1 MKIKSCQGVIVM
13 KKSLVLAMALVLGL
27 FATALAANPFSA
39 LPAGHWAYASVAKL
53 AAAGIIDG
61 YPDGTFNGENLMIRY
76 EMAQIIAKAYAKD
89 GIGTDDR
96 LMTEFAEELASLGVR
111 TASLEKKTD
120 NTKITGEAR
129 TRYVDVTGTDKGYMA
144 DLRTRL
150 WLSGQVSDDWRY
162 VAMLENLQSFNTNK
176 EESETKFRR
185 AYVTGN
191 AGDIKVTGGRY
202 NYTVGQG
209 NVFDDGIDGV
219 QIDFGKVLK
228 ASMAYG
234 RPAGGNDFHSFQD
247 AGGNTIY
254 TKNNDAFITTLDYK
268 TGNFTFNAAFYDFL
282 DYVGNADNKI
292 WTVGGSIDIGD
303 TVKLHGEYLK
313 SNFAANTDGED
324 EGIVFGLNYKGAEP
338 EKKGSYGI
346 WAKYYNQDRS
356 TYVSHTTD
364 AVHDSL
370 WGFDGYGVGF
380 DYTITKNITALVEYF
395 DFNGKNSEGKDKTW
409 WSDITVTF

>member
-1 MKIKSCQGVIVM
+1 M
-13 KKSLVLAMALVLGL
+13 KKSLVIALVIFLGAS
-27 FATALAANPFSA
+27 ATVWAANPFSA
-39 LPAGHWAYASVAKL
+39 LPAEHWAYASVAKL
-53 AAAGIIDG
+53 AASGIIEG
-61 YPDGTFNGENLMIRY
+61 YPDRTFNGDNLMTRY
-76 EMAQIIAKAYAKD
+76 EMAQIVAKAYAKG
-89 GIGTDDR
+89 GIGDDDR

-111 TASLEKKTD
+111 TTSLEKKSD

-129 TRYVDVTGTDKGYMA
+129 MRYADVKGPDKMYLA

-150 WLSGQVSDDWRY
+150 WLSGEGSNDWRY
-162 VAMLENLQSFNTNK
+162 VAMLENMQSFNTNK

-191 AGDIKVTGGRY
+191 SGDVKVTGGRY

-209 NVFDDGIDGV
+209 NVFDEAIDGV

-234 RPAGGNDFHSFQD
+234 RPAGGNDFHSFKD
-247 AGGNTIY
+247 AGGNTVY

-268 TGNFTFNAAFYDFL
+268 TGIFAFNAAFYNFL

-292 WTVGGSIDIGD
+292 WTVGGSIDVGD
-303 TVKLHGEYLK
+303 NIRLHGEYLK
-313 SNFAANTDGED
+313 SNFAANTDD
-324 EGIVFGLNYKGAEP
+324 NDGIVFGLNYKGAEP
-338 EKKGSYGI
+338 KKKGSYGI

-356 TYVSHTTD
+356 TYVAHTTD

-370 WGFDGYGVGF
+370 WGFEGYGVGV
-380 DYTITKNITALVEYF
+380 DYTITKNIVALVEYF
-395 DFNGKNSEGKDKTW
+395 NFDGKYNEGRDKTL
-409 WSDITVTF
+409 WSDVTFTF

>member
-1 MKIKSCQGVIVM
+1 M
-13 KKSLVLAMALVLGL
+13 KKSLVIALAIFLGAS
-27 FATALAANPFSA
+27 ATAWAANPFSA
-39 LPAGHWAYASVAKL
+39 LPAEHWVYASVAKL
-53 AAAGIIDG
+53 AASGIIEG
-61 YPDGTFNGENLMIRY
+61 YPDGTFKGDNLMTRY
-76 EMAQIIAKAYAKD
+76 EMAQIVAKAYAKG
-89 GIGTDDR
+89 GIGDDDR

-111 TASLEKKTD
+111 TTSLEKKSD

-129 TRYVDVTGTDKGYMA
+129 MRYADVKGPDKMYLA

-150 WLSGQVSDDWRY
+150 WLSGEGSSDWRY
-162 VAMLENLQSFNTNK
+162 VAMLKNMQSFNTNK

-191 AGDIKVTGGRY
+191 AGDVKVTGGRY

-209 NVFDDGIDGV
+209 NVFDEAIDGV

-234 RPAGGNDFHSFQD
+234 RPAGGNDFHSFKD
-247 AGGNTIY
+247 AGGNTVY

-268 TGNFTFNAAFYDFL
+268 TGIFAFNAAFYNFL

-292 WTVGGSIDIGD
+292 WTVGGSIDVSDNIR
-303 TVKLHGEYLK
+303 LHGEYLK
-313 SNFAANTDGED
+313 SNFAANTDD
-324 EGIVFGLNYKGAEP
+324 DDGIVFGLNYKGAEP
-338 EKKGSYGI
+338 KKKGSYGI

-356 TYVSHTTD
+356 TYVAHTTD

-370 WGFDGYGVGF
+370 WGFEGYGVGV
-380 DYTITKNITALVEYF
+380 DYTITKNIVALVEYF
-395 DFNGKNSEGKDKTW
+395 NFDGKYNEGRDKTL
-409 WSDITVTF
+409 WSDVTFTF

>member
-1 MKIKSCQGVIVM
+1 M
-13 KKSLVLAMALVLGL
+13 KKSLVIALVIFLGAS
-27 FATALAANPFSA
+27 ATVWAANPFSA
-39 LPAGHWAYASVAKL
+39 LPAEHWAYASVAKL
-53 AAAGIIDG
+53 AASGIIEG
-61 YPDGTFNGENLMIRY
+61 YPDRTFNGDNLMTRY
-76 EMAQIIAKAYAKD
+76 EMAQIVAKAYAKG
-89 GIGTDDR
+89 GIGDDDR

-111 TASLEKKTD
+111 TTSLEKKSD

-129 TRYVDVTGTDKGYMA
+129 MRYADVKGPDKMYLA

-150 WLSGQVSDDWRY
+150 WLSGEGSNDWHY
-162 VAMLENLQSFNTNK
+162 VAMLENMQSFNSNK

-191 AGDIKVTGGRY
+191 SGDVKFTGGRY

-209 NVFDDGIDGV
+209 NVFDEAIDGV

-234 RPAGGNDFHSFQD
+234 RPAGGNDFHSFKD
-247 AGGNTIY
+247 AGGNTVY

-268 TGNFTFNAAFYDFL
+268 TGIFAFNAAFYNFL

-292 WTVGGSIDIGD
+292 WTVGGSIDVSDNIR
-303 TVKLHGEYLK
+303 LHGEYLK
-313 SNFAANTDGED
+313 SNFAANTDD
-324 EGIVFGLNYKGAEP
+324 DDGIVFGLNYKGAEP
-338 EKKGSYGI
+338 KKKGSYGI

-356 TYVSHTTD
+356 TYVAHTTD

-370 WGFDGYGVGF
+370 WGFEGYGVGV
-380 DYTITKNITALVEYF
+380 DYTITKNIVALVEYF
-395 DFNGKNSEGKDKTW
+395 NFDGKYNEGRDKTL
-409 WSDITVTF
+409 WSDVTFTF

>member
-1 MKIKSCQGVIVM
+1 M
-13 KKSLVLAMALVLGL
+13 KKSLVIALVIFWGAS
-27 FATALAANPFSA
+27 ATVWAANPFSA
-39 LPAGHWAYASVAKL
+39 LPAEHWAYASVAKL
-53 AAAGIIDG
+53 AASGIIEG
-61 YPDGTFNGENLMIRY
+61 YPDRTFNGDNLMTRY
-76 EMAQIIAKAYAKD
+76 EMAQIVAKAYAKG
-89 GIGTDDR
+89 GIGDDDR

-111 TASLEKKTD
+111 TTSLEKKSD

-129 TRYVDVTGTDKGYMA
+129 MRYADVKGPDKMYLA

-150 WLSGQVSDDWRY
+150 WLSGEGSNDWRY
-162 VAMLENLQSFNTNK
+162 VAMLENMQSFNTNK

-191 AGDIKVTGGRY
+191 SGDVKVTGGRY

-209 NVFDDGIDGV
+209 NVFDEAIDGV

-234 RPAGGNDFHSFQD
+234 RPAGGNDFHSFKD
-247 AGGNTIY
+247 AGGNTVY

-268 TGNFTFNAAFYDFL
+268 TGIFAFNAAFYNFL

-292 WTVGGSIDIGD
+292 WTVGGSIDVSDNIR
-303 TVKLHGEYLK
+303 LHGEYLK
-313 SNFAANTDGED
+313 SNFAANTDD
-324 EGIVFGLNYKGAEP
+324 DDGIVFGLNYKGAAP

-356 TYVSHTTD
+356 TYVAHTTD

-370 WGFDGYGVGF
+370 WGFEGYGVGV
-380 DYTITKNITALVEYF
+380 DYTITKNIVALVEYF
-395 DFNGKNSEGKDKTW
+395 NFDGKYNEGRDKTL
-409 WSDITVTF
+409 WSDVTFTF

>member
-1 MKIKSCQGVIVM
+1 M
-13 KKSLVLAMALVLGL
+13 KKSLVLAMALVLGVS
-27 FATALAANPFSA
+27 ATVLAANPFSA
-39 LPAGHWAYASVAKL
+39 LPVDHWAYASVAKL
-53 AAAGIIDG
+53 AAAGIIEG
-61 YPDGTFNGENLMIRY
+61 YPDGTFKGENPMTRY
-76 EMAQIIAKAYAKD
+76 EMAQIIAKAYAKG
-89 GIGTDDR
+89 GIGNDDK

-111 TASLEKKTD
+111 TASQEKKAD

-129 TRYVDVTGTDKGYMA
+129 MRYVDVKGPDNANKA
-144 DLRTRL
+144 DFRTRL
-150 WLSGQVSDDWRY
+150 WLSGGAGDDWHY
-162 VAMLENLQSFNTNK
+162 VAMLENMQSFNTNK

-185 AYVTGN
+185 AYVTGK
-191 AGDIKVTGGRY
+191 AGDINVTGGRY

-209 NVFDDGIDGV
+209 NVFDEAIDGV

-228 ASMAYG
+228 TSMAYG

-247 AGGNTIY
+247 AGGNTVY

-292 WTVGGSIDIGD
+292 WTVGGSIDIGEN
-303 TVKLHGEYLK
+303 VKLHGEYLK
-313 SNFAANTDGED
+313 SNFAANVGDD
-324 EGIVFGLNYKGAEP
+324 EGMVFGLNYRGAEP

-346 WAKYYNQDRS
+346 WAKYYDQDRS
-356 TYVSHTTD
+356 TYVAHTTD

-395 DFNGKNSEGKDKTW
+395 DLSGKNREGKDKTW
-409 WSDITVTF
+409 WSDVTFTF

>member
-1 MKIKSCQGVIVM
+1 M
-13 KKSLVLAMALVLGL
+13 KKSLVIALVIFLGAS
-27 FATALAANPFSA
+27 ATVWAANPFSA
-39 LPAGHWAYASVAKL
+39 LPAEHWAYASVAKL
-53 AAAGIIDG
+53 AAYGIIEG
-61 YPDGTFNGENLMIRY
+61 YPDRTFNGDNLMTRY
-76 EMAQIIAKAYAKD
+76 EMAQIVAKAYAKG
-89 GIGTDDR
+89 GIGDDDR

-111 TASLEKKTD
+111 TTSLEKKSD

-129 TRYVDVTGTDKGYMA
+129 MRYADVKGPDKMYLA

-150 WLSGQVSDDWRY
+150 WLSGEGSNDWHY
-162 VAMLENLQSFNTNK
+162 VAMLENMQSFNSNK

-191 AGDIKVTGGRY
+191 SGDVKFTGGRY

-209 NVFDDGIDGV
+209 NVFDEAIDGV

-234 RPAGGNDFHSFQD
+234 RPAGGNDFHSFKD
-247 AGGNTIY
+247 AGGNTVY

-268 TGNFTFNAAFYDFL
+268 TGIFAFNAAFYNFL

-292 WTVGGSIDIGD
+292 WTVGGSIDVSDNIR
-303 TVKLHGEYLK
+303 LHGEYLK
-313 SNFAANTDGED
+313 SNFAANTDD
-324 EGIVFGLNYKGAEP
+324 DDGIVFGLNYKGAEP
-338 EKKGSYGI
+338 KKKGSYGI

-356 TYVSHTTD
+356 TYVAHTTD

-370 WGFDGYGVGF
+370 WGFEGYGVGV
-380 DYTITKNITALVEYF
+380 DYTITKNIVALVEYF
-395 DFNGKNSEGKDKTW
+395 NFDGKYNEGRDKTL
-409 WSDITVTF
+409 WSDVTFTF

>member
-1 MKIKSCQGVIVM
+1 M
-13 KKSLVLAMALVLGL
+13 KKSLVIALVIFWGAS
-27 FATALAANPFSA
+27 ATVWAANPFSA
-39 LPAGHWAYASVAKL
+39 LPAEHWAYASVAKL
-53 AAAGIIDG
+53 AASGIIEG
-61 YPDGTFNGENLMIRY
+61 YPDRTFNGDNLMTRY
-76 EMAQIIAKAYAKD
+76 EMAQIVAKAYAKG
-89 GIGTDDR
+89 GIGDDDR

-111 TASLEKKTD
+111 TTSLEKKSDT
-120 NTKITGEAR
+120 TKITGEAR
-129 TRYVDVTGTDKGYMA
+129 MRYADVKGPDKMYLA

-150 WLSGQVSDDWRY
+150 WLSGEGSNDWRY
-162 VAMLENLQSFNTNK
+162 VAMLENMQSFNTNK

-191 AGDIKVTGGRY
+191 SGDVKVTGGRY

-209 NVFDDGIDGV
+209 NVFDEAIDGV

-234 RPAGGNDFHSFQD
+234 RPAGGNDFHSFKD
-247 AGGNTIY
+247 AGGNTVY

-268 TGNFTFNAAFYDFL
+268 TGIFAFNAAFYNFL

-292 WTVGGSIDIGD
+292 WTVGGSIDVSDNIR
-303 TVKLHGEYLK
+303 LHGEYLK
-313 SNFAANTDGED
+313 SNFAANTDD
-324 EGIVFGLNYKGAEP
+324 DDGIVFGLNYKGAAP

-356 TYVSHTTD
+356 TYVAHTTD

-370 WGFDGYGVGF
+370 WGFEGYGVGV
-380 DYTITKNITALVEYF
+380 DYTITKNIVALVEYF
-395 DFNGKNSEGKDKTW
+395 NFDGKYNEGRDKTL
-409 WSDITVTF
+409 WSDVTFTF

>member
-1 MKIKSCQGVIVM
+1 M
-13 KKSLVLAMALVLGL
+13 KKSLVIALAIFLGAS
-27 FATALAANPFSA
+27 ATAWAANPFSA
-39 LPAGHWAYASVAKL
+39 LPAEHWVYASVAKL
-53 AAAGIIDG
+53 AASGIIEG
-61 YPDGTFNGENLMIRY
+61 YPDGTFKGDNLMTRY
-76 EMAQIIAKAYAKD
+76 EMAQIVAKAYAKG
-89 GIGTDDR
+89 GIGDDDR

-111 TASLEKKTD
+111 TTSLEKKSD

-129 TRYVDVTGTDKGYMA
+129 MRYADVKGPDKMYLA

-150 WLSGQVSDDWRY
+150 WLSGEGSSDWRY
-162 VAMLENLQSFNTNK
+162 VAMLENMQSFNTNK

-191 AGDIKVTGGRY
+191 AGDVKVTGGRY

-209 NVFDDGIDGV
+209 NVFDEAIDGV

-234 RPAGGNDFHSFQD
+234 RPAGGNDFHSFKD
-247 AGGNTIY
+247 AGGNTVY

-268 TGNFTFNAAFYDFL
+268 TGIFAFNAAFYNFL

-292 WTVGGSIDIGD
+292 WTVGGSIDVSDNIR
-303 TVKLHGEYLK
+303 LHGEYLK
-313 SNFAANTDGED
+313 SNFAANTDD
-324 EGIVFGLNYKGAEP
+324 DDGIVFGLNYKGAEP
-338 EKKGSYGI
+338 KKKGSYCI

-356 TYVSHTTD
+356 TYVAHTTD

-370 WGFDGYGVGF
+370 WGFEGYGVGV
-380 DYTITKNITALVEYF
+380 DYTITKNIVALVEYF
-395 DFNGKNSEGKDKTW
+395 NFDGKYNEGRDKTL
-409 WSDITVTF
+409 WSDVTFTF

>member
-1 MKIKSCQGVIVM
+1 M
-13 KKSLVLAMALVLGL
+13 KKSLVIALVIFLGAS
-27 FATALAANPFSA
+27 ATVWAANPFSA
-39 LPAGHWAYASVAKL
+39 LPAEHWAYASVAKL
-53 AAAGIIDG
+53 AASGIIEG
-61 YPDGTFNGENLMIRY
+61 YPDRTFNGDNLMTRY
-76 EMAQIIAKAYAKD
+76 EMAQIVAKAYAKG
-89 GIGTDDR
+89 GIGDDDR

-111 TASLEKKTD
+111 TTSLEKKSD

-129 TRYVDVTGTDKGYMA
+129 MRYADVKGPDKMYLA

-150 WLSGQVSDDWRY
+150 WLSGEGSNDWRY
-162 VAMLENLQSFNTNK
+162 VAMLENMQSFNSNK

-191 AGDIKVTGGRY
+191 SGDVKVTGGRY

-209 NVFDDGIDGV
+209 NVFDEAIDGV

-234 RPAGGNDFHSFQD
+234 RPAGGNDFHSFKD
-247 AGGNTIY
+247 AGGNTVY

-268 TGNFTFNAAFYDFL
+268 TGIFAFNAAFYNFL

-292 WTVGGSIDIGD
+292 WTVGGSIDVSDNIR
-303 TVKLHGEYLK
+303 LHGEYLK
-313 SNFAANTDGED
+313 SNFAANTDD
-324 EGIVFGLNYKGAEP
+324 DDGIVFGLNYKGAAP

-356 TYVSHTTD
+356 TYVAHTTD

-370 WGFDGYGVGF
+370 WGFEGYGVGV
-380 DYTITKNITALVEYF
+380 DYTITKNIVALVEYF
-395 DFNGKNSEGKDKTW
+395 NFDGKYNEGRDKTL
-409 WSDITVTF
+409 WSDVTFTF

>member
-1 MKIKSCQGVIVM
+1 M
-13 KKSLVLAMALVLGL
+13 KKSLVIALAIFLGAS
-27 FATALAANPFSA
+27 ATAWAANPFSA
-39 LPAGHWAYASVAKL
+39 LPAEHWVYASVAKL
-53 AAAGIIDG
+53 AASGIIEG
-61 YPDGTFNGENLMIRY
+61 YPDGTFKGDNLMTRY
-76 EMAQIIAKAYAKD
+76 EMAQIVAKAYAKG
-89 GIGTDDR
+89 GIGDDDR

-111 TASLEKKTD
+111 TTSLEKKSD

-129 TRYVDVTGTDKGYMA
+129 MRYADVKGPDKMYLA

-150 WLSGQVSDDWRY
+150 WLSGEGSNDWRY
-162 VAMLENLQSFNTNK
+162 VAMLENMQSFNSNK

-191 AGDIKVTGGRY
+191 AGDVKVTGGRY

-209 NVFDDGIDGV
+209 NVFDEAIDGV

-234 RPAGGNDFHSFQD
+234 RPAGGNDFHSFKD
-247 AGGNTIY
+247 AGGNTVY

-268 TGNFTFNAAFYDFL
+268 TGIFAFNAAFYNFL

-292 WTVGGSIDIGD
+292 WTVGGSIDVSDNIR
-303 TVKLHGEYLK
+303 LHGEYLK
-313 SNFAANTDGED
+313 SNFAANTDD
-324 EGIVFGLNYKGAEP
+324 DDGIVFGLNYKGAEP
-338 EKKGSYGI
+338 KKKGSYGI

-356 TYVSHTTD
+356 TYVAHTTD

-370 WGFDGYGVGF
+370 WGFEGYGVGV
-380 DYTITKNITALVEYF
+380 DYTITKNIVALVEYF
-395 DFNGKNSEGKDKTW
+395 NFDGKYNEGRDKTL
-409 WSDITVTF
+409 WSDVTFTF